1 VELESRYDDLKKQG
15 LGLAAI
21 SYDSPETL
29 KRFADARG
37 IRFPLLSD
45 PGSAIIRR
53 YGLFND
59 TVEPGTRTYG
69 VPWPGTFVLDRQGRV
84 RARYFEQAYQER
96 NTAASILVH
105 RGVTPFGPLTTV
117 ETPHLRLITAAS
129 DEKAA
134 PGERLTLMFDVTPG
148 PGMHVYAPGRHSY
161 QVVASRI
168 DAAPW
173 LRVHPVAYPASE
185 IYHFKPLDERV
196 EVYQKPFRLVQD
208 VTILATPEVQK
219 LLAGR
224 PSVTI
229 AGRFEYQACDDK
241 LCYTPQSVP
250 VQWTLPLR
258 PLDRE

>member
-1 VELESRYDDLKKQG
+1 VELQDRYDDLKRQG

-21 SYDSPETL
+21 SYDSAETL

-37 IRFPLLSD
+37 ITFPLITD
-45 PGSAIIRR
+45 RGSAIIKR

-59 TVEPGTRTYG
+59 TVDSGTRTYG
-69 VPWPGTFVLDRQGRV
+69 VPWPGTFVLDPQGRV

-96 NTAASILVH
+96 NSAASVLV
-105 RGVTPFGPLTTV
+105 RQGVTPFGSLATIDTI
-117 ETPHLRLITAAS
+117 HLRLIVAVSDAAV
-129 DEKAA
+129 A
-134 PGERLTLMFDVTPG
+134 PGQRVSLLFEVTPG
-148 PGMHVYAPGRHSY
+148 QGMHVYAPGRHSY
-161 QVVASRI
+161 QVVGSRI
-168 DAAPW
+168 DPQPW
-173 LRVHPVAYPASE
+173 LRVHPASYPASE

-229 AGRFEYQACDDK
+229 SGRFEYQACDDT
-241 LCYTPQSVP
+241 LCYSPQSVP

-258 PLDRE
+258 PLLRE